1 MAEERREEGARRD
14 HPAGLGVVQVMH
26 DPRDPA
32 LQQWLRSLKPRV
44 ELTARYALRAKFP
57 AIRADRDFGARIAEL
72 LYQLHPDDEE
82 LAAILRDAQLVSQA
96 FEPPDEQ
103 TLRRRQAVSRITPR
117 ARHAKPRG

>member
-1 MAEERREEGARRD
+1 
-14 HPAGLGVVQVMH
+14 MH

-44 ELTARYALRAKFP
+44 ELTARYALRAKF
-57 AIRADRDFGARIAEL
+57 ATIREDAEFSARIASL
-72 LYQLHPDDEE
+72 LYQLKPSDED

-96 FEPPDEQ
+96 FEPRAAMPLPFDRGAAQ
-103 TLRRRQAVSRITPR
+103 RAR